1 MAFCK
6 KCGKEL
12 KKGEKCS
19 CETEVRFCKNCGKK
33 LVGDEVCD
41 CEKETATSTQTTGF
55 DFVETMKNIKDDMLS
70 SIKNPVSV
78 VKENTDKINMPKT
91 YIVLV
96 LIALT
101 FGLFIASL
109 CKTLFATLVSTMMG
123 SMSSLVKTSDIMD
136 AIKIP
141 YVKII
146 AYGAIIF
153 AIMLFAYALVM
164 LIVPA
169 IFKNKKI
176 DFKKSLTLTTAAYA
190 PLAMVN
196 LICAILGFLGL
207 NAGFVLIL
215 FLIANMIVTY
225 NFVYSYADY
234 TKVDSNKFGYAITLL
249 VILASIAVG
258 ICTYALSNSM
268 VKSISQDI
276 VDVDTDDLKDLLD
289 Y

>member
-78 VKENTDKINMPKT
+78 VKDNTDKVNMPKT

-190 PLAMVN
+190 PLAIVN
-196 LICAILGFLGL
+196 
-207 NAGFVLIL
+207 
-215 FLIANMIVTY
+215 
-225 NFVYSYADY
+225 
-234 TKVDSNKFGYAITLL
+234 
-249 VILASIAVG
+249 
-258 ICTYALSNSM
+258 
-268 VKSISQDI
+268 
-276 VDVDTDDLKDLLD
+276 
-289 Y
+289 

>member
-19 CETEVRFCKNCGKK
+19 CESEVRFCKNCGKK

-41 CEKETATSTQTTGF
+41 CVKEEKPSTPTEF
-55 DFVETMKNIKDDMLS
+55 DFMETMKNIKDDMLS
-70 SIKNPVSV
+70 SIKNPISV
-78 VKENTDKINMPKT
+78 VKDNTDKENMPKT
-91 YIVLV
+91 YILLVLV
-96 LIALT
+96 ALT

-109 CKTLFATLVSTMMG
+109 CKTLFATLVSSMMG
-123 SMSSLVKTSDIMD
+123 SVSSLVKTSDIMD
-136 AIKIP
+136 AVKIP

-146 AYGAIIF
+146 AYATIIF
-153 AIMLFAYALVM
+153 AIMLFAYALIM
-164 LIVPA
+164 LVVPA
-169 IFKNKKI
+169 IFKNEKI
-176 DFKKSLTLTTAAYA
+176 DFKKSLTLTTTAYA
-190 PLAMVN
+190 PLAIVN
-196 LICAILGFLGL
+196 LVCAILGFLGL

-249 VILASIAVG
+249 VILSSLIVG
-258 ICTYALSNSM
+258 ICTYALSSSM
-268 VKSISQDI
+268 AKSISQDI
-276 VDVDTDDLKDLLD
+276 VDVDTDDFKDLLD

>member
-19 CETEVRFCKNCGKK
+19 CESEVRFCKNCGKK

-41 CEKETATSTQTTGF
+41 CVKEEKPSTPTEF
-55 DFVETMKNIKDDMLS
+55 DFMETMKNIKDDMLS
-70 SIKNPVSV
+70 SIKNPISV
-78 VKENTDKINMPKT
+78 VKDNTDKENMPKT
-91 YIVLV
+91 YILLVLV
-96 LIALT
+96 ALT
-101 FGLFIASL
+101 FGVFIASL
-109 CKTLFATLVSTMMG
+109 CKTLFATLVSSMMG
-123 SMSSLVKTSDIMD
+123 SVSSLVKTSDIMD
-136 AIKIP
+136 AVKIP

-146 AYGAIIF
+146 AYATIIF
-153 AIMLFAYALVM
+153 AIMLFAYALIM
-164 LIVPA
+164 LVVPA
-169 IFKNKKI
+169 IFKNEKI
-176 DFKKSLTLTTAAYA
+176 DFKKSLTLTTTAYA
-190 PLAMVN
+190 PLAIVN
-196 LICAILGFLGL
+196 LVCAILGFLGL

-249 VILASIAVG
+249 VILSSLIVG
-258 ICTYALSNSM
+258 ICTYALSSSM
-268 VKSISQDI
+268 AKSISQDI

>member
-41 CEKETATSTQTTGF
+41 CEKETATSSQTTGF

-78 VKENTDKINMPKT
+78 IKDNTDKVNMPKT

-153 AIMLFAYALVM
+153 AI
-164 LIVPA
+164 
-169 IFKNKKI
+169 
-176 DFKKSLTLTTAAYA
+176 
-190 PLAMVN
+190 
-196 LICAILGFLGL
+196 
-207 NAGFVLIL
+207 
-215 FLIANMIVTY
+215 
-225 NFVYSYADY
+225 SYANC
-234 TKVDSNKFGYAITLL
+234 TSNI
-249 VILASIAVG
+249 
-258 ICTYALSNSM
+258 
-268 VKSISQDI
+268 
-276 VDVDTDDLKDLLD
+276 
-289 Y
+289 